1 MKDMKTEFVHRSLI
15 GRKLAP
21 QAVHPTTL
29 GILAAALFA
38 GCCSTSEG
46 AEIARSQPPA
56 FDLAQLEPGAIAVTL
71 PLKPAR
77 FSFQAAEGRVESA
90 AEGAANA
97 VRRVLTTPNLE
108 TGVGTINA
116 SSGISIPAALEAGMG
131 AIECVLAPFSAGYGA
146 LSSATQKLPPD
157 RLSEA
162 ERDLTEAM
170 ATMADQRHLREALL
184 QGAGDT
190 THRRLISLEPGAP
203 IPSGRGPVS
212 ALLETQVAELRLERN
227 GAGDSKY
234 GLRITARARLVRA
247 SDGAILQD
255 RPYEYRSGQAMFIDW
270 TRYDGLASVARTGYR
285 QIAEDIAKEL
295 FSTAAGKP
303 ILLGAGHKGSLHTAN
318 AAGLGLGPEASLAR
332 IAHVANA
339 PPAQMTALDTQ
350 GPPELRFVDYRA
362 AEEGSMAIY
371 LESPAPNLLVET
383 GAAEAS
389 NVTSGTEWTMDG
401 LENDANPVVQAVACV
416 AAVPLGLWEQTV
428 GAARRGSGKRFEK
441 VSSRLQEVVQQVQ
454 PQRALAEE
462 LGRRLAPFT
471 PRPALVVRDP
481 SEAWTKPDPASARY
495 PNRETAALEGIAQGG
510 AVAGAGADTG
520 LEIRVTDVR
529 LDRKY
534 GFHARL
540 ALSLNAQATLLRLG
554 DGQELYSCPLQ
565 YRSEQRRFA
574 DWTVNGA
581 GLFRQELAQ
590 CCREMGGALAHEL
603 RLRGFVSPSAGSS
616 FVAASR

>member
-1 MKDMKTEFVHRSLI
+1 MKTNAKERMKDMKTEFVHRSLVV
-15 GRKLAP
+15 RKLAP
-21 QAVHPTTL
+21 QAVHPTAL
-29 GILAAALFA
+29 GILAVALFA
-38 GCCSTSEG
+38 GCCSTGEG
-46 AEIARSQPPA
+46 AEIARSRSPA
-56 FDLAQLEPGAIAVTL
+56 FDLAQLEPGAIAVTS

-77 FSFQAAEGRVESA
+77 FSFQAAKGRVESA

-108 TGVGTINA
+108 TGVGTVDA
-116 SSGISIPAALEAGMG
+116 SSGISIVAAMEAGLG
-131 AIECVLAPFSAGYGA
+131 AVECVLAPFAAGYGA
-146 LSSATQKLPPD
+146 LSSAAQKLPPD
-157 RLSEA
+157 KLSEA
-162 ERDLTEAM
+162 ERELTEAM
-170 ATMADQRHLREALL
+170 GTMADQRHLREALL
-184 QGAGDT
+184 QGAGDK
-190 THRRLISLEPGAP
+190 THRHLISLEPGAP

-212 ALLETQVAELRLERN
+212 ARLDTQVEELRLERN

-270 TRYDGLASVARTGYR
+270 TRHDGLASVARTGYR
-285 QIAEDIAKEL
+285 QIADDIAKEL

-318 AAGLGLGPEASLAR
+318 APGLGLGPEASLAR
-332 IAHVANA
+332 MAHVASA
-339 PPAQMTALDTQ
+339 PPAPMTALDTQ
-350 GPPELRFVDYRA
+350 EPPEIRFVDYRA
-362 AEEGSMAIY
+362 AEQGSMAIY
-371 LESPAPNLLVET
+371 LENPAPNLLLQT
-383 GAAEAS
+383 GGAEAS
-389 NVTSGTEWTMDG
+389 DATSGTEWTMDG

-428 GAARRGSGKRFEK
+428 GAVRRGSGKRLEE
-441 VSSRLQEVVQQVQ
+441 VSSRLQQALQQVQ

-462 LGRRLAPFT
+462 LGRRLAPLT
-471 PRPALVVRDP
+471 PKPVVVVRDP
-481 SEAWTKPDPASARY
+481 SEAWTK
-495 PNRETAALEGIAQGG
+495 LEGIAQGG

-529 LDRKY
+529 LARKQ
-534 GFHARL
+534 GFHARF
-540 ALSLNAQATLLRLG
+540 ALCLDAQATLLRLG

-574 DWTVNGA
+574 DWTANDA
-581 GLFRQELAQ
+581 GLFRQELGQ
-590 CCREMGGALAHEL
+590 CCREMDGALADEL